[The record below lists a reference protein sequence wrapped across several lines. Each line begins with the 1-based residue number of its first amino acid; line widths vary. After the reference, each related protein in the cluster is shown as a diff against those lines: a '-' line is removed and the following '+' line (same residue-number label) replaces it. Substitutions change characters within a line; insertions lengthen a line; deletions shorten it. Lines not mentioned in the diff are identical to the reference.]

1 MKNSFGRNFMEKN
14 NTQFTTK
21 EYKKLLRKLKFI
33 LWVNKTFTR
42 DNVMAAV
49 CGISLGLSVAL
60 SMISFIHANLLGGFG
75 FQLASL
81 WAIGS
86 WTAFLV
92 SDKSKK
98 EMSDFEN
105 VFEFIAKTSDSV
117 LNDLDK
123 KNKI

>member
-1 MKNSFGRNFMEKN
+1 MKKN

-21 EYKKLLRKLKFI
+21 KEKKLRRRLKFMI
-33 LWVNKTFTR
+33 WVCKTFTKEK
-42 DNVMAAV
+42 VIAAV
-49 CGISLGLSVAL
+49 CGISLGISVAR
-60 SMISFIHANLLGGFG
+60 SMISFTHANLLGGFG
-75 FQLASL
+75 FRLASL
-81 WAIGS
+81 WAIGT

-98 EMSDFEN
+98 EKSNFGN
-105 VFEFIAKTSDSV
+105 VFELIAKTSDSV

>member
-1 MKNSFGRNFMEKN
+1 MKKN

-21 EYKKLLRKLKFI
+21 KEKKLRRRLKFMV
-33 LWVNKTFTR
+33 WVCKTFTKEK
-42 DNVMAAV
+42 VMAAI

-60 SMISFIHANLLGGFG
+60 SMISFTHVNLLGGFG

-81 WAIGS
+81 WSIGT

-92 SDKSKK
+92 SEESKK
-98 EMSDFEN
+98 EMSDFGN
-105 VFEFIAKTSDSV
+105 VFEFIAKTGDSV

-123 KNKI
+123 KNKNK

>member
-1 MKNSFGRNFMEKN
+1 MKKN

-21 EYKKLLRKLKFI
+21 KEKKLRRRIKFMV
-33 LWVNKTFTR
+33 WVCKTFTKEK
-42 DNVMAAV
+42 VMAAV

-60 SMISFIHANLLGGFG
+60 SIISFTRTNLLGGFG

-81 WAIGS
+81 WAIGT

-92 SDKSKK
+92 SEESKK
-98 EMSDFEN
+98 EISDFGN
-105 VFEFIAKTSDSV
+105 IFEHIAKTSDSV